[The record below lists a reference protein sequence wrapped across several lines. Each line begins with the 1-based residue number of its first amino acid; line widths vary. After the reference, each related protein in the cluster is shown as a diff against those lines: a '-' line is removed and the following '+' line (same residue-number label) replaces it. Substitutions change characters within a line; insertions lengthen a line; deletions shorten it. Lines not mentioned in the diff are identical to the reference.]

1 MGGRNRRSLSQWQRQ
16 SFLKLTAVMATAS
29 SPTSYR
35 LDNRNQTGG
44 TKDSDE
50 E

>member
-1 MGGRNRRSLSQWQRQ
+1 MEEREA
-16 SFLKLTAVMATAS
+16 LKVSPPSATAS
-29 SPTSYR
+29 SPTSYC